1 MKNTFIYTLAGL
13 LLVACLNANA
23 QMVKIGY
30 TRVDYILSQ
39 TPENQLITTLLSK
52 QQTQTQNELKR
63 MQQEFQDKYALYQK
77 GAAQMT
83 DIIRKD
89 RETEL
94 QGLQARM
101 QEFSRSSDEAI
112 RNKYK
117 QLVEPTIT
125 RIQQAID
132 SVAKQNGYTH
142 ILNTGSSSDI
152 LYVAPEN
159 NITDLVLKHLDITP
173 GQPVGKPVAKPA
185 PSTSAKRVAPKTVKK
200 K

>member
-1 MKNTFIYTLAGL
+1 MKNTFIYALAGL
-13 LLVACLNANA
+13 LSVACFGTNA
-23 QMVKIGY
+23 QTVKIGY

-39 TPENQLITTLLSK
+39 TPENQIITTILTK

-94 QGLQARM
+94 LGLQTRM

-112 RNKYK
+112 QSKYK

-125 RIQQAID
+125 KIQQAID
-132 SVAKQNGYTH
+132 TVAKQNGYTH
-142 ILNTGSSSDI
+142 ILNTGNSSDI

-159 NITDLVLKHLDITP
+159 NITNLVLKLLDITP
-173 GQPVGKPVAKPA
+173 AQTAGKSAATPA
-185 PSTSAKRVAPKTVKK
+185 PSTPAKRATPKTVKK

>member
-1 MKNTFIYTLAGL
+1 MKNTFIYALAGL
-13 LLVACLNANA
+13 LSVACFDTNA
-23 QMVKIGY
+23 QTVKIGY

-39 TPENQLITTLLSK
+39 TPENQFITTLLTK

-63 MQQEFQDKYALYQK
+63 MQQEFRDKYALYQK

-94 QGLQARM
+94 QGLQTRM

-112 RNKYK
+112 QSKYK

-125 RIQQAID
+125 KIQQAID

-142 ILNTGSSSDI
+142 ILNTGNTSDI

-159 NITDLVLKHLDITP
+159 NITDLVLKQLDITP
-173 GQPVGKPVAKPA
+173 GQTAGKSAATPA
-185 PSTSAKRVAPKTVKK
+185 PSTPAKRVAPKTVKK